1 MYTYWEERQST
12 LRIHRQIHHLCRKS
26 EITLYHADVSNL
38 LILNFLVDSLEF
50 SMYKTSHL

>member
-12 LRIHRQIHHLCRKS
+12 LRIYRRIHHLCRKS
-26 EITLYHADVSNL
+26 EITLYHADVPNL